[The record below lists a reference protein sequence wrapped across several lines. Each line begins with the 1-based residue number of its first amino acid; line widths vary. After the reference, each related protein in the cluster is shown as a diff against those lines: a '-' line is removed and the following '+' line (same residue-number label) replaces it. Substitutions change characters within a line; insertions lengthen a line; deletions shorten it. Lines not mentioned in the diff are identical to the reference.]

1 MANENQNLTNP
12 ENLVDVSMLG
22 YFEDRIGQKYATKEE
37 AGATH
42 ASTSTCEDII
52 SELT

>member
-1 MANENQNLTNP
+1 MALTNP
-12 ENLVDVSMLG
+12 QKLVNVQELA
-22 YFEDRIGQKYATKEE
+22 YFEGKIGNKYATKEE

>member
-1 MANENQNLTNP
+1 MANDRNYFSVFNFGDG
-12 ENLVDVSMLG
+12 DV
-22 YFEDRIGQKYATKEE
+22 YVKDAE
-37 AGATH
+37 ARAAIAELDPATH